1 MHLTIEKVCGI
12 IGLVFADHC
21 EGGDMDRGELGRRVL
36 RYREGLGLSQTALA
50 EQAGISRNYVS
61 LIERG
66 EARNVSM
73 RVLDRLAAVLGVAP
87 AVLTGQSEQDELLVA
102 PTLRQLGLE
111 DDLSFEIIDKLSRI
125 PRRGQE
131 PRSVQEWREL
141 YKAIRPYLEEGG

>member
-1 MHLTIEKVCGI
+1 MRL
-12 IGLVFADHC
+12 
-21 EGGDMDRGELGRRVL
+21 LG
-36 RYREGLGLSQTALA
+36 
-50 EQAGISRNYVS
+50 
-61 LIERG
+61 
-66 EARNVSM
+66 
-73 RVLDRLAAVLGVAP
+73 RLAAVLGVAP